1 MFAYEV
7 NKNYITLIKG
17 KVVKANGVEVFRT
30 KTSTIPM
37 RKIKFELDEIEKS
50 IYAEGIRNRLIE
62 DAQFE
67 MAKDETLKKQ
77 AKKWIVEAKSKTH
90 EQLIAEYESEAKRF

>member
-7 NKNYITLIKG
+7 NKNYVVLVKG
-17 KVVKANGVEVFRT
+17 KAVKANGVEVFRT

-37 RKIKFELDEIEKS
+37 RKIKFELDEIEKGV
-50 IYAEGIRNRLIE
+50 YAEGIRNRMIE

-67 MAKDETLKKQ
+67 MAKDKTLTEQ
-77 AKKWIVEAKSKTH
+77 AKKWIAEAKIKTH
-90 EQLIAEYESEAKRF
+90 EQLIAEYESEAKRI

>member
-7 NKNYITLIKG
+7 SDIAVNLVKG
-17 KVVKANGVEVFRT
+17 KIVKANGVEVFRT
-30 KTSTIPM
+30 KTSTIPL

-50 IYAEGIRNRLIE
+50 IYAEGIRDRLIE

-67 MAKDETLKKQ
+67 MAKDETLKEQ
-77 AKKWIVEAKSKTH
+77 AKKWIAETKNKSH